1 MSKLIRPND
10 KAIYAPIRTTNQ
22 NRQTMRDTDILRR
35 MTASTV
41 RPEKKNGL
49 RR

>member
-1 MSKLIRPND
+1 MKLVRPND
-10 KAIYAPIRTTNQ
+10 KVLYAPIRTQ
-22 NRQTMRDTDILRR
+22 NLRQQQGRTDMLKQR
-35 MTASTV
+35 MMATTV